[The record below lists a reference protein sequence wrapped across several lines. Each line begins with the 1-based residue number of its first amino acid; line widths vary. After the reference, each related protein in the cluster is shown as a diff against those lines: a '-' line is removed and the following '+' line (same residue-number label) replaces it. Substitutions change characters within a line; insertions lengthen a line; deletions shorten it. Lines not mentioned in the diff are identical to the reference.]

1 MQAMHGLSIVLAVMA
16 ITSTGHAQNASTDGT
31 TSAIVQGE
39 ITIHTVTV
47 GKTPNAYDPPSVLAV
62 PGDIISFEFWASNHS
77 VIRSTY
83 GERSLRRANEIAK
96 LTSLP
101 SGFPC
106 IPYEDITG
114 QSGFFSGFHS
124 IVDGQV
130 LAISHATEFLLA
142 ANMESDRQHHIAS
155 LGTLVGTPSLTHST
169 RLTHGI
175 GSGTAEHL
183 GAALVR
189 NPGVY
194 PRTRRTHSY
203 PPTEGHAMVGV
214 INPDSNT
221 TLNTQIELSR
231 QANYMLEPGQAVPQ
245 DALQSMSSLAATA
258 TTATVTVSVIGSA
271 ATATPTTSSTVTP
284 TPIVSATPAA
294 SSSSSSLSP
303 GAIAGIVLD
312 GVVALVAVAALL
324 LMYCRTNSSKAER
337 RRLRDNSA
345 PQMQSNGEMAG
356 FMTAHNGNY
365 DGAQLPPYQS
375 PVMRHPEFKETAD
388 SRANE
393 VPVGPNMR
401 EGPSFSFGQDR
412 DADQH
417 RSVELVVASIH
428 RTVAD
433 GRYSFSNTSELSGL
447 QSPQELPTM
456 HEIFTPGTIYRNAAS
471 PLFS

>member
-1 MQAMHGLSIVLAVMA
+1 MA
-16 ITSTGHAQNASTDGT
+16 ITSTAHAQNELTNGT
-31 TSAIVQGE
+31 SSAVVQGE

-47 GKTPNAYDPPSVLAV
+47 GKIPNAYDPPSVLAV

-77 VIRSTY
+77 VIRAAY
-83 GERSLRRANEIAK
+83 GERSTAILA
-96 LTSLP
+96 S
-101 SGFPC
+101 
-106 IPYEDITG
+106 PYEDVTG
-114 QSGFFSGFHS
+114 QSGFFSDFHS
-124 IVDGQV
+124 IVDGQPQ
-130 LAISHATEFLLA
+130 TW
-142 ANMESDRQHHIAS
+142 N
-155 LGTLVGTPSLTHST
+155 LTVNTTSPVWVRYSPPAVWHSKQ
-169 RLTHGI
+169 LTYEI
-175 GSGTAEHL
+175 GSGIAEHL
-183 GAALVR
+183 GAASVR
-189 NPGVY
+189 RLGISPW
-194 PRTRRTHSY
+194 TRRAHSY

-221 TLNTQIELSR
+221 SLNTQIELSR

-258 TTATVTVSVIGSA
+258 TTATVTVSVTGSA

-303 GAIAGIVLD
+303 GAIAGIVVG
-312 GVVALVAVAALL
+312 GVMALVAFAALL

-345 PQMQSNGEMAG
+345 PRMQSNGEMAG

-375 PVMRHPEFKETAD
+375 PVMRHPEFKEMAD

-393 VPVGPNMR
+393 VPMGPNMR

-471 PLFS
+471 PPFS